1 MSETDEIEILLVED
15 NPDDAEIALSALA
28 KHKIANRIVHVRD
41 GKEALDFL
49 RADGAYADRDRSPK
63 PKLVLLDL
71 KLPRIGGLEV
81 LKAVKGDPELKVIP
95 VVILTSSSEERDL
108 VQSYRLG
115 ANSYLVK
122 PVDFDKFGEAM
133 REVGLYWLLLNR
145 LPSA

>member
-1 MSETDEIEILLVED
+1 MSEADEIEILLVED
-15 NPDDAEIALSALA
+15 NPDDAEIALRALA

-49 RADGAYADRDRSPK
+49 RAEGAYAGRNGSPK

>member
-1 MSETDEIEILLVED
+1 MTDEIEILLVED
-15 NPDDAEIALSALA
+15 NPDDAEIALRALA

-49 RADGAYADRDRSPK
+49 RADGAYSDRNRSPK

>member
-1 MSETDEIEILLVED
+1 MSEADEIEILLVED
-15 NPDDAEIALSALA
+15 NPDDAEIALRALT

-49 RADGAYADRDRSPK
+49 RAEGAYAGRDGSPK

-81 LKAVKGDPELKVIP
+81 LKAVKDDPELKVIP

-108 VQSYRLG
+108 LQSYRLG

>member
-15 NPDDAEIALSALA
+15 NPDDAEIALRALA